1 MIWPQELWL
10 NPPLLLAVVLLSTFL
25 PLPSA
30 YHPLSLYRYLAFS
43 LARKVNPDP
52 NRPRQQLYIS
62 GTLAVVIATLPIL
75 ALCYSLYQFA
85 ELPFLLDGI
94 LLYASLNWSQRRTD
108 ALQLQQ
114 LLQRNQLSLA
124 RERSASL
131 LLRRSDN
138 LTAMG
143 LSKAL
148 CESLL
153 LRSSIEV
160 VATLLW
166 FLLGG
171 GIAALAYRLL
181 VVLQQQWNR
190 KLADFT
196 YFGLPANAL
205 VQWLS
210 SPGLVFCCVVLALNY
225 GIRRCWR
232 NCRAKPVNMSRLP
245 YWLLCCGAT
254 ALKRSLGGP
263 VYYCERKLQRSRIQ
277 QQQQP
282 TAADINKALK
292 LCRQCHQ
299 AALTLA
305 GVILLLQWVWW
316 YAR

>member
-1 MIWPQELWL
+1 MLWPQELWL
-10 NPPLLLAVVLLSTFL
+10 NPPLLLAVVLLSTLL
-25 PLPSA
+25 PLPGA
-30 YHPLSLYRYLAFS
+30 YHPLSLFRYIAFS

-62 GTLAVVIATLPIL
+62 GTLAVAIATLPIL

-94 LLYASLNWSQRRTD
+94 LLYASLNWSQRRAD

-124 RERSASL
+124 RERSANL

-148 CESLL
+148 CESVL
-153 LRSSIEV
+153 LRSSSEV

-171 GIAALAYRLL
+171 GLAALAYRLL

-190 KLADFT
+190 KLVDFKH
-196 YFGLPANAL
+196 FGLPANAL
-205 VQWLS
+205 VQLLS
-210 SPGLVFCCVVLALNY
+210 APGLVFCCSVFALNY
-225 GIRRCWR
+225 GIRRCWYH
-232 NCRAKPVNMSRLP
+232 CRSTPVHISRLP
-245 YWLLCCGAT
+245 YWVLCCGAT
-254 ALKRSLGGP
+254 ALRRNLGGP
-263 VYYCERKLQRSRIQ
+263 VYYCERKLQRSRIPQ
-277 QQQQP
+277 QQDP
-282 TAADINKALK
+282 TAADISTALK
-292 LCRQCHQ
+292 LCRQCQ
-299 AALTLA
+299 SAVVMLA
-305 GVILLLQWVWW
+305 GIILLLQWVWL
-316 YAR
+316 YSR

>member
-10 NPPLLLAVVLLSTFL
+10 NPPLLLAVVLLSLLL
-25 PLPSA
+25 PLPNA
-30 YHPLSLYRYLAFS
+30 YHPLSLYRYLAVN
-43 LARKVNPDP
+43 LAKKVNPDP
-52 NRPRQQLYIS
+52 KRPRQQLYIS
-62 GTLAVVIATLPIL
+62 GTLAVVIAMLPIL

-94 LLYASLNWSQRRTD
+94 LLYASLNWSQRRAD

-114 LLQRNQLSLA
+114 LLRQNQLSLA
-124 RERSASL
+124 RERSATL

-171 GIAALAYRLL
+171 GLAALAYRLL

-190 KLADFT
+190 KLVEFKH
-196 YFGLPANAL
+196 FGLPANTL
-205 VQWLS
+205 LQLLS
-210 SPGLVFCCVVLALNY
+210 APGLLFCCVVLALNY
-225 GIRRCWR
+225 GIRRCWS
-232 NCRAKPVNMSRLP
+232 NCRAKPLNISRLP

-254 ALKRSLGGP
+254 ALRRSLGGP
-263 VYYCERKLQRSRIQ
+263 VYYAEHKLPRSRIQ
-277 QQQQP
+277 QQQDP
-282 TAADINKALK
+282 AAADISAVLK
-292 LCRQCHQ
+292 LCRQCHL
-299 AALTLA
+299 AVVALA
-305 GVILLLQWVWW
+305 GIILLLQWVWL